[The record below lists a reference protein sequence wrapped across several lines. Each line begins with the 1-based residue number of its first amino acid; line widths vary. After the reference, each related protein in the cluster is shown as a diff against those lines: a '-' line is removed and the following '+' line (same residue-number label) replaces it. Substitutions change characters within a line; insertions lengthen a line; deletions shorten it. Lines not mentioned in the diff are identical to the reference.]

1 MRNLPRYKSPM
12 ESIQGTILSV
22 SGQLATVKVQSAAV
36 CPRCAAGKGC
46 GAGLLGA
53 SSAPK
58 SIDVELPPA
67 ADFSPGDVV
76 ALSISPKRLLHASV
90 LVYGLP
96 LAGALAL
103 LLLGVL
109 FLRPLTD
116 AVAVSLAMAG
126 LLGGFLLGRNQLG
139 RERCLK
145 QFVPTVTGRS
155 NDIS

>member
-1 MRNLPRYKSPM
+1 M
-12 ESIQGTILSV
+12 ESIQGTVLSV
-22 SGQLATVKVQSAAV
+22 SGHQATVKVETAAV

-46 GAGLLGA
+46 GAGLFGA
-53 SSAPK
+53 SNASK

-67 ADFSPGDVV
+67 ADIRPGDTV
-76 ALSISPKRLLHASV
+76 ALSISPQRLLHASV

-109 FLRPLTD
+109 FLPPLTD
-116 AVAVSLAMAG
+116 TVAVLLAVSG
-126 LLGGFLLGRNQLG
+126 LLGGFLLGRSQLG

-145 QFVPTVTGRS
+145 QFVPAVTDHSHGAS
-155 NDIS
+155 